1 MNISSFADLLT
12 AARQQ
17 PEPQR
22 LLLVFARAEMPEKAS
37 PEQVERFSA
46 RAGGYLSP
54 TVCVDKRPE
63 ELDSFEALAEES
75 KATGQD
81 WDMLFV
87 AGMSGRAGFAP
98 TPDEAVQPL
107 RMMVEAIQQG
117 RVSQFLA
124 FNRSGEPVR
133 FL

>member
-1 MNISSFADLLT
+1 MNIHSFDDLLT

-37 PEQVERFSA
+37 PEQVERFES
-46 RAGGYLSP
+46 RSGGYLLP
-54 TVCVDKRPE
+54 AVCVDKLPE
-63 ELDSFEALAEES
+63 ELRDFPALLEES

-98 TPDEAVQPL
+98 SGDEAVQPL
-107 RMMVEAIQQG
+107 KMMVEAIEQG

-124 FNRSGEPVR
+124 FNKAGLPVR
-133 FL
+133 FT

>member
-1 MNISSFADLLT
+1 MNITSFADLLT

-75 KATGQD
+75 KTTGQD

-87 AGMSGRAGFAP
+87 AGMSGRAVRYCRSG
-98 TPDEAVQPL
+98 L
-107 RMMVEAIQQG
+107 RMSPTSTA
-117 RVSQFLA
+117 
-124 FNRSGEPVR
+124 PD
-133 FL
+133 